1 MKITTYKAKCQTFI
15 TMTDKVMLRHY
26 LKLGFIEEVGELAGK
41 FAKVI
46 RSKSAIRL
54 SAEERLEVAKE
65 LGDILWFVSC
75 LCDGKM
81 DFEEQVRN
89 KERFNYTR
97 ECLDPYRIF
106 SPNVIEICIDNLVQI
121 YCSVTMGGMNAEQCA
136 EAYTNVVIIANKIG
150 YTLDEIMQINIDKLT
165 DRRERGVI
173 NGSGDNR

>member
-15 TMTDKVMLRHY
+15 TMTDKVMLQHY
-26 LKLGFIEEVGELAGK
+26 LKLGFIEEVGELSGK

-46 RSKSAIRL
+46 RSKSVIRL
-54 SAEERLEVAKE
+54 NTEERLAIVKE
-65 LGDILWFVSC
+65 LGDILWFATC

-81 DFEEQVRN
+81 DFEENVRN

-97 ECLDPYRIF
+97 ESLDPYRIF
-106 SPNVIEICIDNLVQI
+106 SPHVIECSIDNLAQI
-121 YCSVTMGGMNAEQCA
+121 YCTMSLYGMNADRCEH
-136 EAYTNVVIIANKIG
+136 TFMNVVMIGNKIG

-173 NGSGDNR
+173 CGSGDNR